1 MEFLRRI
8 SLITFIILV
17 AVSIFQDLAHSDDGT
32 TSFSNNENLE
42 LPPFEAVPVKVNPGD
57 TVLSITEEI
66 QTTPA
71 YSVSVEVIL
80 KAFESL
86 NPTTSSNDIDV
97 YEVYYFPQFQN
108 EN

>member
-17 AVSIFQDLAHSDDGT
+17 AVSIFQDLAHSDGT
-32 TSFSNNENLE
+32 ISSSNNENVG

-66 QTTPA
+66 QTISANTL
-71 YSVSVEVIL
+71 SVEIIL

-86 NPTTSSNDIDV
+86 NPNTSFNEIHV
-97 YEVYYFPQFQN
+97 HEIYYFPQFQ
-108 EN
+108 EEH

>member
-17 AVSIFQDLAHSDDGT
+17 AVSIFQDLAHSDGAI
-32 TSFSNNENLE
+32 SFSNNENLE
-42 LPPFEAVPVKVNPGD
+42 LPSFEAVPVKVNPGD

-66 QTTPA
+66 QTISAHT
-71 YSVSVEVIL
+71 VSVEIIL

-86 NPTTSSNDIDV
+86 NPNTSSNELHVHEI
-97 YEVYYFPQFQN
+97 YYFPQFQD
-108 EN
+108 EH

>member
-17 AVSIFQDLAHSDDGT
+17 AVSIFQDLAHSDGT
-32 TSFSNNENLE
+32 ISSSNNENLE

-66 QTTPA
+66 QTITVNT
-71 YSVSVEVIL
+71 VSIEIIL

-86 NPTTSSNDIDV
+86 NPNTSSNDIHV
-97 YEVYYFPQFQN
+97 HEVYYFPQFQ
-108 EN
+108 EEH